1 MGFRSAWVL
10 VPATACLGF
19 IISCATQASDS
30 PGNGSSAGD
39 TSSVGGASS
48 NGGSAGA
55 SVTAGQS
62 GGGLSGAVG
71 GASGT
76 SGASGA
82 GTAGNVGAAGGAG
95 ASGASSAGAGGSAGA
110 AAGGSAGAGTSG
122 SGGASSGA
130 GGVSGSAGVAAGGA
144 TNAGTGGSAGAAAG
158 GAASGGAASGGAAG
172 TSGSA
177 GSAGSAGS
185 GGAGGSGGIVGKM
198 YVLNQFV
205 IGSSAAS
212 ATVQVTWNAS
222 QIEFVFVVQDA
233 TPEDDSPDNWNDDA
247 VEIYLD
253 LNNGKTTTFQPDD
266 CEIVIPRLTG
276 AVNGVGTVSYANIVV
291 NKTPGATS
299 YTVDAKVPWSAL
311 NITTPPLGQNI
322 GINLAV
328 DDDTNGGDR
337 DAQLMLFGDQFAY
350 NNPSTWGTLLLN

>member
-10 VPATACLGF
+10 VPATVCLGF
-19 IISCATQASDS
+19 IIGCATQASDS
-30 PGNGSSAGD
+30 PGDGSSAGD
-39 TSSVGGASS
+39 TSSVGGAST

-55 SVTAGQS
+55 SATAGPS
-62 GGGLSGAVG
+62 GGGMSGG
-71 GASGT
+71 GM
-76 SGASGA
+76 SGA
-82 GTAGNVGAAGGAG
+82 GTAGSGGASGSAG
-95 ASGASSAGAGGSAGA
+95 ASGASSAGAGGSAGT
-110 AAGGSAGAGTSG
+110 AAGGSAGASSG
-122 SGGASSGA
+122 SGGVSSGA
-130 GGVSGSAGVAAGGA
+130 GAAAGGA
-144 TNAGTGGSAGAAAG
+144 TSAGAGGSAGAAAG
-158 GAASGGAASGGAAG
+158 GAANGGAAG

-212 ATVQVTWNAS
+212 ATVNVTWNAS

-253 LNNGKTTTFQPDD
+253 LNNGKTTMFQADD

-276 AVNGVGTVSYANIVV
+276 AVNGVGTVTYANIVV

-311 NITTPPLGQNI
+311 NISTPPLGQNI

-350 NNPSTWGTLLLN
+350 NNPSSWGTLLLN